1 MALLFMDSFDHYAT
15 ADITEKWTQIHIA
28 DRASSGMNSPVI
40 GAYGRNSSQAI
51 RLQPNI
57 SAALCTQSLS
67 RPLGMTVVPAD
78 NVCIVGLAVKYSDF
92 SNISVRPCGK
102 ICAAEWYTASEGS
115 NFLVACRNINDKLWF
130 ARVNTDGTISVLR
143 DDGTTAC
150 TVLGS
155 TSNSIQAGVWAY
167 VEFKVTIHG
176 STATIDVRING
187 TSGLSLTGQNTR
199 GMGASNTWNN
209 ILVGYATYESTT
221 VSKNIDV
228 DDLVVMDSS
237 GSFNNAFIGDVTI
250 SVLNPNGAGNS
261 TDWTP
266 SAGSNYEC
274 VDEDVVNDDT
284 DYVSSSTLN
293 AKDLYAMED
302 CAAGADIRAVQVVTA
317 MRKGTEGPGKIKHV
331 IRSSSTDYDSAEI
344 SLGGTAYSFNRTIW
358 ETDPATAAAWTESGW
373 NAAQVGVKK
382 TG

>member
-15 ADITEKWTQIHIA
+15 ADITEKWTQIVA
-28 DRASSGMNSPVI
+28 KEEWSDYEDLPVI
-40 GAYGRNSSQAI
+40 GAYGRNSSQGI
-51 RLQPNI
+51 RMAVGGANRCGNPVSVTLAPTDTDLVI
-57 SAALCTQSLS
+57 AGAAFKYNNFTNLS
-67 RPLGMTVVPAD
+67 QEVNPKV
-78 NVCIVGLAVKYSDF
+78 NSD
-92 SNISVRPCGK
+92 
-102 ICAAEWYTASEGS
+102 TASNGGS
-115 NFLVACRNINDKLWF
+115 NWLFAIKDTNTYQVWF
-130 ARVNTDGTISVLR
+130 RLNTNGTISAFCGAGYPSTLL
-143 DDGTTAC
+143 GTT
-150 TVLGS
+150 TGS
-155 TSNSIQAGVWAY
+155 LQVNVWAY
-167 VEFKVTIHG
+167 VEFKVLIHG
-176 STATIDVRING
+176 SAGTVDVRING
-187 TSGLSLTGQNTR
+187 VNSLSLTGKNTQA
-199 GMGASNTWNN
+199 GASAIWN
-209 ILVGYATYESTT
+209 VARFGYIAVST
-221 VSKNIDV
+221 VSTITCDIDDV
-228 DDLVVMDSS
+228 VVMDGS

-266 SAGSNYEC
+266 SAGSNYQC
-274 VDEDVVNDDT
+274 VDEDIVNDDT

-331 IRSSSTDYDSAEI
+331 IRSNSTDYDSAEI
-344 SLGGTAYSFNRTIW
+344 GLGGTAYSFNRTIW